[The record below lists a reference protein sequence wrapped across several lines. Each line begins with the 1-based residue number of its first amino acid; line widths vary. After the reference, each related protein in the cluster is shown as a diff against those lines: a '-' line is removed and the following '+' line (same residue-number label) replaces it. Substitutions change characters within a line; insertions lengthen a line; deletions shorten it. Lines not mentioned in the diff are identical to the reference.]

1 MRAYVGAVREQAP
14 DLSVTDI
21 LGITPEQGF
30 AAFAQ
35 RSKQNTSQTRHL
47 GWGATDELMKT
58 AFKSP

>member
-14 DLSVTDI
+14 DLGVMDI

-35 RSKQNTSQTRHL
+35 IPNKILAKRDIWDGGQAMNS
-47 GWGATDELMKT
+47 
-58 AFKSP
+58 

>member
-14 DLSVTDI
+14 DLGVTDI

-35 RSKQNTSQTRHL
+35 IPTKFQPNETFGMEGKR
-47 GWGATDELMKT
+47 
-58 AFKSP
+58 